1 MARNI
6 GAAGTEFALPS
17 ALAALQS
24 ELAETRLRLAEAERI
39 VAALPKND
47 RFYRAMFEQS
57 VVGMAR
63 VSAATGRFEQ
73 VNSALCDLVGYSME
87 EMAQFAPGDITF
99 ADERAADAAAIA
111 AMRRGETDTYDLQKR
126 YVHKDGRLIWVH
138 ARATLVRDAQGN
150 PEGTFSI
157 IEDITGRKAT
167 EAALRES
174 EEFNRTVLEASP
186 DCLKVI
192 DAAGRI
198 EYINENGACLLEID
212 DCATVLGQ
220 NWEMLWPASEHDT
233 VRNGI
238 AAGLAGNSVKFTV
251 AAPTAKGTPKVW
263 EVAIAPVPVAD
274 GKPTKLIAASR
285 DVTELRRGE
294 ALLRESEARFRG
306 TFENAAMGVAL
317 VALDGTWLA
326 VNARL
331 CEITGYPREELLTK
345 TFQDIT
351 HPDDV
356 DADVHQARMVE
367 LGELES
373 YQMDKRYIRKDG
385 SIVWIGLTVSLQQ
398 REDGEPD
405 YFISIVR
412 DISERKNAVDA
423 LRENET
429 RLQQALSAARAGLW
443 ASMPGQGAFVASD
456 RALTLYGL
464 SPETEMTHELALAAV
479 HPDDRQQVVA
489 ALRETVEH
497 GVPFRMEMRIPQ
509 PGGASRWL
517 LSQAEQRETGWIVG
531 LVQDITEQKERE
543 DQIQLLLSEVN
554 HRSKN
559 LLGVVLSVARQTAGG
574 NHEEYMQRFAERIQ
588 SLAAGQDLLVK
599 SQWKGV
605 PLDDLVTAQLG
616 HFKDLIGDR
625 IVLAGPAVLLSA
637 TTAQTIGMALHELAT
652 NASKYGAL
660 STDQGRVDIAW
671 QSVAGS
677 GSARRFVMTW
687 TESGGPPVRAP
698 QRRGFGST
706 VTGKIVRM
714 SLDCDVT
721 ANFAPAGFSW
731 RLDCPW
737 ENVIDQ
743 QPFAGIT
750 HTEAAN
756 ELAHSGD

>member
-1 MARNI
+1 MARNS
-6 GAAGTEFALPS
+6 GAAGTELALPS

-220 NWEMLWPASEHDT
+220 NWEMLWPASEHDA

-251 AAPTAKGTPKVW
+251 ASPTAKGTPKVW

-331 CEITGYPREELLTK
+331 CDITGYPREELLTK

-456 RALTLYGL
+456 RALALYGL
-464 SPETEMTHELALAAV
+464 SPETEITHELALAAV
-479 HPDDRQQVVA
+479 HPDDRQQVIA

-687 TESGGPPVRAP
+687 TESGGPPVSAP

-706 VTGKIVRM
+706 VTEKIVRM